1 MKTAIRLTAIVLS
14 ALLYPNAGIAA
25 GGLPQK
31 AFDVDDGFI
40 AVAAGVM
47 PGPAATSALPIGK
60 MKYPTRYFVELR
72 NESPYPVWLDATWTF
87 PEKNKAVK
95 SKTVRSK
102 KVPTGASYIFYSD
115 KFGVIAGQA
124 IIVDLQAWSEE
135 KRVTRVGSQQ
145 AELVFDQKDIDAFL
159 ASFPSAFK
167 GRSNDVPQVGFIS
180 GWRDLP
186 PPRTDVPGTVADA
199 TLQTDIQQLLWKFDS
214 RKRWSCERE
223 IVGATPIDVGDSDI
237 LAAQP
242 DETRQ
247 QAELEQFGDTLNI
260 EQWTVKS
267 CGQDF
272 VYEVMMSASPA
283 GGTDIAVVE
292 LAGGQSSQIQPE
304 IAVVEQ

>member
-1 MKTAIRLTAIVLS
+1 MKTSTPLTAVVLS
-14 ALLYPNAGIAA
+14 ALFYFNACIAA

-31 AFDVDDGFI
+31 AFDLDDGFV

-72 NESPYPVWLDATWTF
+72 NESPYPVWFDATWTF
-87 PEKNKAVK
+87 PEKNKTVK
-95 SKTVRSK
+95 SKTIQSK
-102 KVPTGASYIFYSD
+102 KVPTGASYIFFSD

-124 IIVDLQAWSEE
+124 ILVDLQAWSEE
-135 KRVTRVGSQQ
+135 KRVNRVGAQQ
-145 AELVFDQKDIDAFL
+145 AELLFEQKDVDAFL

-167 GRSNDVPQVGFIS
+167 GRSGDVQQVGLIS

-186 PPRTDVPGTVADA
+186 PLRTDVPGTVADA

-223 IVGATPIDVGDSDI
+223 IVGAMPIDVGDSDM
-237 LAAQP
+237 LASHPA
-242 DETRQ
+242 ETRQ
-247 QAELEQFGDTLNI
+247 QAALEQFSDTLNV
-260 EQWTVKS
+260 ERWTIKS
-267 CGQDF
+267 CGQEF

-283 GGTDIAVVE
+283 GGTDIAAVE
-292 LAGGQSSQIQPE
+292 LSGGQSSQIQPE
-304 IAVVEQ
+304 VAVVE